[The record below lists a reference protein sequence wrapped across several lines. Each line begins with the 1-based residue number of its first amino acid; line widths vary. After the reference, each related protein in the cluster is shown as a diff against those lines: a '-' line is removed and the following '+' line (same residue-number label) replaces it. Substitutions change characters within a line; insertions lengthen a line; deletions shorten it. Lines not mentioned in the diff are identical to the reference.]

1 MTRKRTQAQI
11 EASRTNGARSRG
23 PVTQTGKA
31 TSARNNTRHGLLSE
45 TLLLSDEVQSRPLFL
60 ALHSALTAELTPQTE
75 SEKLTVEALAETKW
89 RQMQAWRTV
98 AIASSGTPS
107 TGTPPSSAP
116 FDTLHRYDTRFSRRY
131 EALRTHLARLKSH
144 REITR

>member
-1 MTRKRTQAQI
+1 MNRKRTQAQI

-45 TLLLSDEVQSRPLFL
+45 TLLLPDEDQSRPLFQ
-60 ALHSALTAELTPQTE
+60 ALQSALTAEFTPETE

-98 AIASSGTPS
+98 ANASSGTP
-107 TGTPPSSAP
+107 PSRANIV
-116 FDTLHRYDTRFSRRY
+116 TLHRYDTRFSRRY
-131 EALRTHLARLKSH
+131 EALRAHLARLKSH